1 MALAP
6 GPSAPALVQSARWM
20 RSPVSLME
28 DCRERFGDT
37 FTLRMAGPVGAL
49 VFISDPPSIKRLFSA
64 DRDNRLPK
72 GRTFLLEPVLGRR
85 SLLLLEGDEH
95 LRSRRLMLPPFHGER
110 MRAYEAV
117 MAEIADRELHS
128 WPIGKRFPLH
138 PRMQSITLEVILRAV
153 FGVDDPARRRRLR
166 DLLVRILD
174 VTSSPRAQM
183 IGLAS
188 RPLGR
193 LGPYRRLLRLRRE
206 ADAALFELIAERR
219 ADPDVERRD
228 DILSLLVAARFDDG
242 EPLSDGEIRD
252 QLMTLL
258 LAGHETTATALAWAF
273 DLLFRSPATQERL
286 RGELADGRD
295 GYLDAVATETLRVRP
310 VVPSVGRVI
319 ASDATLG
326 GFDLPA
332 GTAVMPSI
340 YLVHTRPELYPEPYE
355 FRPERFLDGAPDT
368 YSWIP
373 FGGGTRR
380 CLGAAFASFEMKV
393 VLRTILRRAVLRPGT
408 DRPEPYGHRNVTLS
422 PRNGTPAILEERDR
436 ATASQLAGRR
446 EPERLAGQR

>member
-1 MALAP
+1 
-6 GPSAPALVQSARWM
+6 M
-20 RSPVSLME
+20 RSPVELME
-28 DCRERFGDT
+28 DCRERFGET
-37 FTLRMAGPVGAL
+37 FTLRMARVGEL
-49 VFISDPPSIKRLFSA
+49 VFISDPQSIKRLFSA

-72 GRTFLLEPVLGRR
+72 GRSFLLEPVLGRR

-95 LRSRRLMLPPFHGER
+95 LRSRKLMLPPFHGER

-117 MAEIADRELHS
+117 MAQIADRELDA
-128 WPIGKRFPLH
+128 WPLGERFPLQ

-153 FGVDDPARRRRLR
+153 FGVEDPVRRERLR
-166 DLLVRILD
+166 ELMIRLLD
-174 VTSSPRAQM
+174 VTSSPRAQV

-188 RPLGR
+188 RRLGR
-193 LGPYRRLLRLRRE
+193 LGPYGRLVRLRDVT
-206 ADAALFELIAERR
+206 DAALFEQIAERR
-219 ADPDVERRD
+219 ADAEVERRD
-228 DILSLLVAARFDDG
+228 DILSLLVAARFENG
-242 EPLSDGEIRD
+242 EPMSDREVRD

-273 DLLFRSPATQERL
+273 DLLFRAPEAFERL
-286 RGELADGRD
+286 RAELSAGRD

-310 VVPSVGRVI
+310 VVPSVGRLI
-319 ASDATLG
+319 RAESTIG

-340 YLVHTRPELYPEPYE
+340 YLVHMRPDLYPEPYE
-355 FRPERFLDGAPDT
+355 FRPERFLEGAPDT

-393 VLRTILRRAVLRPGT
+393 VLRTILRRASLRPAT
-408 DRPEPYGHRNVTLS
+408 DRPEPFGHRNVTLA
-422 PRNGTPAILEERDR
+422 PRHGTPAILEERR
-436 ATASQLAGRR
+436 TAPEPAPAELDSQGI
-446 EPERLAGQR
+446 GV

>member
-1 MALAP
+1 MALPP
-6 GPSAPALVQSARWM
+6 GPSAPALVQATRWM

-28 DCRERFGDT
+28 ECRERYGET
-37 FTLRMAGPVGAL
+37 FTVRMARVGEL
-49 VFISDPPSIKRLFSA
+49 VFISDPPSVKRLFSA
-64 DRDNRLPK
+64 DRENRLPE
-72 GRTFLLEPVLGRR
+72 GRSVLLEPVLGRR
-85 SLLLLEGDEH
+85 SLLLLEGDDH

-117 MAEIADRELHS
+117 MERAADRELES
-128 WPIGKRFPLH
+128 WPLGRRFPLH
-138 PRMQSITLEVILRAV
+138 PRMQAITLEVILRAV
-153 FGVDDPARRRRLR
+153 FGVEDPVRRERLR
-166 DLLVRILD
+166 GLLIRLLD

-183 IGLAS
+183 IGLLS
-188 RPLGR
+188 RRLGR
-193 LGPYRRLLRLRRE
+193 IGPYGRLLRLME
-206 ADAALFELIAERR
+206 DVDGALFEQIAERR
-219 ADPDVERRD
+219 GDPGAADRD

-242 EPLSDGEIRD
+242 DPMSDAEIRD

-273 DLLFRSPATQERL
+273 DLLFRSPGAVERL
-286 RGELADGRD
+286 RTDLAEGRN

-310 VVPSVGRVI
+310 VVPSVGRLI
-319 ASDATLG
+319 TSDTTLG

-332 GTAVMPSI
+332 GTAVMASI
-340 YLVHTRPELYPEPYE
+340 YLVHTREDLFAAPYE
-355 FRPERFLDGAPDT
+355 FRPDRFLEGAPET

-393 VLRTILRRAVLRPGT
+393 VLRTILRRAVLRAGT

-422 PRNGTPAILEERDR
+422 PRNGTPAVLEERRPAEAADR
-436 ATASQLAGRR
+436 ESARAAVSG
-446 EPERLAGQR
+446 